1 MSELALRRGLQS
13 HEGRLRNS
21 WVGWQ
26 DQHGKLQ
33 CAGVPGAW
41 VHDAGASKNRAGGE
55 IQHLTHGQTGSYKPA
70 VLRVGEVQREGGVDV
85 VVSFAVGITGSKDGI
100 NFERDETD
108 AKPQKTKW
116 PSNGCAALTD

>member
-1 MSELALRRGLQS
+1 MGNSSAPVCPVHGSMTPARRKTG
-13 HEGRLRNS
+13 
-21 WVGWQ
+21 
-26 DQHGKLQ
+26 
-33 CAGVPGAW
+33 P
-41 VHDAGASKNRAGGE
+41 GGE

-85 VVSFAVGITGSKDGI
+85 VVSFAVGITGRKDGI